1 MKAAIERE
9 KSDACISSS
18 EREQAR
24 PQVKSEESSLTVN
37 NVQCS
42 MFNDMKDDNQT
53 MDRQIPVS
61 VQRKRKLKKAGM
73 WAGGF
78 VAVLGLA
85 TWLGTQMITTVDKKT
100 LIISEVDRGT
110 IDVSV
115 SATGT
120 IVPAFE
126 QVIASPISSKI
137 LEVYAHSGDSVD
149 VGTPL
154 LRLDLESAEMEYA
167 QALDERE
174 IKRQDMVRDKIN
186 NETQLSD
193 RKMQIEVQEMN
204 VTQLEANLRNELYLD
219 SLGSGTRDRVRQAE
233 TSLKKERLHLQQM
246 RQQYQNEIRIKQ
258 ADLKAK
264 QLQNGI
270 FEKGLEAKRRTL
282 DEAKIRSPRRA
293 TLTYINTEIGG
304 TVGAGQKIAV
314 ISDLTHFKA
323 QCEISDTYSE
333 RVRVGGAV
341 LLKIGKERLTGTI
354 NTVTPLSQSGAITF
368 TVVPDNMSHPRLR
381 SGRPAEV
388 FVITS
393 IKDDVLRIRNGSL
406 YSGPGDYTLFV
417 IQNSKFKIQ
426 NNKEGN
432 LLVPREVKLGECN
445 YDYIEVISGLEPG
458 EQVVVND
465 MSKYK
470 GKEKIKVK

>member
-1 MKAAIERE
+1 
-9 KSDACISSS
+9 
-18 EREQAR
+18 
-24 PQVKSEESSLTVN
+24 
-37 NVQCS
+37 
-42 MFNDMKDDNQT
+42 MKDDNQT

-61 VQRKRKLKKAGM
+61 VQRKRKLKKAAM
-73 WAGGF
+73 WMGGF
-78 VAVLGLA
+78 LAVLGIA
-85 TWLGTQMITTVDKKT
+85 TWLGTQMITSVDKKT

-126 QVIASPISSKI
+126 EVIVSPINSKI

-154 LRLDLESAEMEYA
+154 LRLDLQSAEMDYA

-174 IKRQDMVRDKIN
+174 IKRQEMAALQANV
-186 NETQLSD
+186 ETQLSD
-193 RKMQIEVQEMN
+193 RKMQIEVKEMDLA
-204 VTQLEANLRNELYLD
+204 QLEATLRNELYLD
-219 SLGSGTRDRVRQAE
+219 SLGSGTHERVRQAE
-233 TSLKKERLHLQQM
+233 SALRTAQLQLKQM
-246 RQQYQNEIRIKQ
+246 RQQYINEQKVRK
-258 ADLKAK
+258 ADLKTK

-270 FEKGLEAKRRTL
+270 FEKGLEEKRRTL
-282 DEAKIRSPRRA
+282 DDAKILSPRHA
-293 TLTYINTEIGG
+293 TLTYINSEIGS
-304 TVGAGQKIAV
+304 TVGVGQKIAV
-314 ISDLTHFKA
+314 VSDLKHFKA
-323 QCEISDTYSE
+323 QCEISDSHSE
-333 RVRVGGAV
+333 RVHVGGAV
-341 LLKIGKERLTGTI
+341 ILKVGKERLTGTI
-354 NTVTPLSQSGAITF
+354 NTVTPLSQSGSITF
-368 TVVPDNMSHPRLR
+368 TVVPDDMSHPRLR
-381 SGRPAEV
+381 SGLKAEI

-393 IKDDVLRIRNGSL
+393 IKDDVLRIRNGSF

-417 IQNSKFKIQ
+417 MK
-426 NNKEGN
+426 NKELRTKN
-432 LLVPREVKLGECN
+432 VKLGECN